1 MGIDLR
7 HVGYTLPKFTL
18 TISRERMA
26 AFAEAIGEGG
36 EHAGQA
42 IVPPTFLKV
51 IEGEGGSSRR
61 ILDELGVDLRRVLH
75 AEQQFEYFAP
85 LCVGDSVTVERKVAE
100 IYEKKGGEMEFIV
113 IETGFFDTA
122 EERRALSRQ
131 IVLVRHP
138 KQREEQDGN

>member
-1 MGIDLR
+1 MGIDHR

-18 TISRERMA
+18 TIAPERLA
-26 AFAEAIGEGG
+26 AFAEAIGEV
-36 EHAGQA
+36 ATGQA
-42 IVPPTFLKV
+42 MAPPTFLKV

-85 LCVGDSVTVERKVAE
+85 LRVGDVVTVERKVAE

-113 IETGFFDTA
+113 IETGFFDA
-122 EERRALSRQ
+122 AGERRALSRQ

-138 KQREEQDGN
+138 KKREQ